1 MNSDNTITKEKT
13 LENDDLNEKEK
24 EEARQNGF
32 ILVGKTG
39 TGKSTLLN
47 AFFNKI
53 VAQAEDTGQSVTKVS
68 KVYFF
73 RLKSGKCICLVD
85 TPGLSDTEKLTK
97 ENIDKIHLDG
107 ITDIISKEKIHIKGI
122 LFLVNFQNKRF
133 DADEQEALLSY
144 NKLFP
149 LKKFWSS
156 LVIVYTHFYADPNED
171 DDEEEMMKKRSITNS
186 EIFNT
191 IMDKVKEVSDVISYD
206 DLKKKYFNSYSKV
219 TNNNKKKSNERTR
232 DELENLFDEL
242 IKSDPLFNRVVIEN
256 IKNHKWKDENGK
268 EFIGEVEIIGFYDL
282 NDEPLKERMNIMSKK
297 EVIKQTY
304 YPPPSHNYT
313 VYNAGYS
320 SSGYLHYQSTSYK
333 NKPNKV
339 ARTGGGGVLGSLLGV
354 GGTIFLMANPGTLA
368 IAAGAGIGLGIGALF
383 GLFSS

>member
-53 VAQAEDTGQSVTKVS
+53 VAQAE
-68 KVYFF
+68 
-73 RLKSGKCICLVD
+73 GKCICLVD

-171 DDEEEMMKKRSITNS
+171 DDEEEMMKKRTITNS